1 MTQPVRAD
9 LDPGIGHLT
18 YLLRGQAGVAWPFGV
33 PRVVP
38 PHAAGDH
45 IHRRAEPN
53 PLKHRQRVLGEIGVA
68 VIESESDKP
77 WPASAGAGIEHFTHG
92 RPAQTPPTQPAHLLL
107 KPRWA
112 DDDLVVIMLV
122 RSDRVIH
129 HDNVHAPVA

>member
-1 MTQPVRAD
+1 MKVRGSACCPVYSEGHIAQPVRAD

-18 YLLRGQAGVAWPFGV
+18 YLLPGQQRFAWPFGV
-33 PRVVP
+33 PLVVP

-45 IHRRAEPN
+45 IHRRAEPK

-112 DDDLVVIMLV
+112 HGDLVGIML
-122 RSDRVIH
+122 I
-129 HDNVHAPVA
+129 